1 MEDDKWSAIVEKTFD
16 DIDFKKRL
24 MADPKKVLL
33 EEGIKIPDGVTI
45 KVVESTPSETW
56 LVLPCHREHIKF
68 LSPYVA
74 VHEVDGVEVP
84 GCDPGKCKNPAAG
97 CAEL

>member
-1 MEDDKWSAIVEKTFD
+1 MEDSEWNAIVEKSFRD
-16 DIDFKKRL
+16 SDFKKRL

-33 EEGIKIPDGVTI
+33 EEGVKIPDGITV

-84 GCDPGKCKNPAAG
+84 GCDPETCKNPAAG
-97 CAEL
+97 CAE

>member
-1 MEDDKWSAIVEKTFD
+1 MEDSEWNAIVEKSFAD
-16 DIDFKKRL
+16 SDFKKRL

-33 EEGIKIPDGVTI
+33 EEGIKIPDGITV

-84 GCDPGKCKNPAAG
+84 GCDPETCKNPAAG
-97 CAEL
+97 CAE

>member
-33 EEGIKIPDGVTI
+33 EEGIKISDGVTI
-45 KVVESTPSETW
+45 KVVQSTPSETW
-56 LVLPCHREHIKF
+56 LVLPCHREQLKF

-74 VHEVDGVEVP
+74 VLVVDGVEVSS
-84 GCDPGKCKNPAAG
+84 CDPETCKNPAAG